1 MLLSSIAIALLKT
14 PALNQFRGS
23 FGGENEVVSML
34 LCIAAALPFLG
45 GIGILFQQLEQDG
58 IRFNE
63 VAWLGVHSFTYYLF
77 HMFYAWLLSII
88 FGFSVLQMQWWV
100 GLLVAIASI
109 ALCTGQSLLMDL
121 LARKI
126 KERKAKA
133 ALAKAEAQQPEEAA
147 KGE

>member
-1 MLLSSIAIALLKT
+1 
-14 PALNQFRGS
+14 
-23 FGGENEVVSML
+23 ML

-45 GIGILFQQLEQDG
+45 GIGMLFQQLEQDG

-63 VAWLGVHSFTYYLF
+63 MAWLGAHSFTYYLF

-109 ALCTGQSLLMDL
+109 ALCTGQFFLMDL
-121 LARKI
+121 IARKI

-133 ALAKAEAQQPEEAA
+133 ALATPNTEVQSQVEEGT